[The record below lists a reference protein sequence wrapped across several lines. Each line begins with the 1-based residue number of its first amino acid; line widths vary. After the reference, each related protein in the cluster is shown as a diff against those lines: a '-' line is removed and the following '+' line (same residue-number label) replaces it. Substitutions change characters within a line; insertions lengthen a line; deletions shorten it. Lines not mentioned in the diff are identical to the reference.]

1 MANVLMGNSGVVHN
15 LLQLN
20 GNCCGSCDA
29 VTQTSTATAAA
40 AAAAS
45 ASLGNYLRVM
55 GERQTAVAMG

>member
-1 MANVLMGNSGVVHN
+1 MEIVAAAAMP
-15 LLQLN
+15 
-20 GNCCGSCDA
+20 A
-29 VTQTSTATAAA
+29 VTLTSTA

>member
-1 MANVLMGNSGVVHN
+1 MEIVAAAAMP
-15 LLQLN
+15 
-20 GNCCGSCDA
+20 A
-29 VTQTSTATAAA
+29 VTQASTATATATA

>member
-1 MANVLMGNSGVVHN
+1 MEIVAAAAMP
-15 LLQLN
+15 
-20 GNCCGSCDA
+20 A
-29 VTQTSTATAAA
+29 VTLPLTSTATAAA